1 MLKAMSA
8 VLSAAREHAGA
19 IAFFVLAFV
28 VLPLA
33 VVSWKGG
40 GTLEMR
46 FQQWN
51 ALRQSIQSRDP
62 AREAIDDPD
71 ADTALI
77 ESFLFPSDERRV
89 LARARYEQW
98 RADRDW
104 WTMNAHLR
112 SVEKDES
119 GTSAIVKHEFE
130 MKLLRDGVEL
140 ERRILLRSETW
151 GKKDGVWY
159 LRGTE
164 EQVLEVLEPRP
175 VDFLFP

>member
-1 MLKAMSA
+1 MSA
-8 VLSAAREHAGA
+8 VLAAAREHAGA

-28 VLPLA
+28 ALPLA

-62 AREAIDDPD
+62 AREAIDDPG
-71 ADTALI
+71 ADTVLI
-77 ESFLFPSDERRV
+77 ESFLFPSDERRS

-98 RADRDW
+98 RANRDW

-119 GTSAIVKHEFE
+119 GTSAIVTHEFE
-130 MKLLRDGVEL
+130 MKLIREDLEL
-140 ERRILLRSETW
+140 ERRRVLRSETW
-151 GKKDGVWY
+151 EKADGVWY

-175 VDFLFP
+175 VEFLLP

>member
-1 MLKAMSA
+1 MIKAMSA
-8 VLSAAREHAGA
+8 VLVAAREHAGA

-51 ALRQSIQSRDP
+51 ALRRSIQSRDP
-62 AREAIDDPD
+62 AREAIDDSD

-77 ESFLFPSDERRV
+77 ESFLFPFDDRRS
-89 LARARYEQW
+89 LARATYEEW
-98 RADRDW
+98 RANRDW
-104 WTMNAHLR
+104 WTIDAHLR

-119 GTSAIVKHEFE
+119 GTSAIVTHELE
-130 MKLLRDGVEL
+130 MKLLLDGVEL
-140 ERRILLRSETW
+140 ERRRLLRSENWEKT
-151 GKKDGVWY
+151 GGVWY
-159 LRGTE
+159 LRRTG

-175 VDFLFP
+175 TDFLLP

>member
-1 MLKAMSA
+1 MLKTMSA
-8 VLSAAREHAGA
+8 VLAAAREHAGA

-71 ADTALI
+71 ADTAII
-77 ESFLFPSDERRV
+77 ESFLFPSEERHS

-98 RADRDW
+98 RANRDW
-104 WTMNAHLR
+104 WTMDVHLK

-130 MKLLRDGVEL
+130 MKLIREDLEL
-140 ERRILLRSETW
+140 ERRRVLRSETW
-151 GKKDGVWY
+151 ERADGVWY
-159 LRGTE
+159 LRRTE
-164 EQVLEVLEPRP
+164 EELLEILEQRP